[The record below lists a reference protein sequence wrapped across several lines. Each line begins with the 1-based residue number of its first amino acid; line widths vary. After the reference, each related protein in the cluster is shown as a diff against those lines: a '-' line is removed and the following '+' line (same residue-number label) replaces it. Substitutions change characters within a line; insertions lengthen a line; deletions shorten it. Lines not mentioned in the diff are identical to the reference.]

1 MKTKSNRLAG
11 HIGTALG
18 ALMFLALIP
27 AGATLIY
34 SLLTRDRS
42 SDTVPLITFG
52 LDIAFSVLTV
62 ALQGASIALLALFLR
77 IGRRKGFMAS
87 CAFLFAGL
95 LVNML
100 FAGMGMLLWSESGS
114 QAVAYCLATG
124 MMFLIS
130 TLFLSVKK
138 CQPA

>member
-1 MKTKSNRLAG
+1 MKNASNRLAC
-11 HIGTALG
+11 HIGTSLG

-34 SLLTRDRS
+34 SLLMRDRG
-42 SDTVPLITFG
+42 SDTVPLITLGF
-52 LDIAFSVLTV
+52 DIAFSALTV
-62 ALQGASIALLALFLR
+62 AMQGADLVLLVLFLR
-77 IGRRKGFMAS
+77 GRRRSGFMAS

-100 FAGMGMLLWSESGS
+100 FAGMGMLLWSNSGG

-124 MMFLIS
+124 MLFLIS
-130 TLFLSVKK
+130 TLFLSVRK